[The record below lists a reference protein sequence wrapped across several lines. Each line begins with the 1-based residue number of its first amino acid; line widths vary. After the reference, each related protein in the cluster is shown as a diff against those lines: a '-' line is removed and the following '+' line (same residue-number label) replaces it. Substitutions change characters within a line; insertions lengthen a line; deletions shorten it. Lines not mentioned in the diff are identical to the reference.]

1 MSIAVCVVT
10 MSDTPEAASLPL
22 GARIQRLQ
30 RIVAEL
36 DRDDIELEDAL
47 RLFEEGVAHLRAA
60 ETLVAQTELRIER
73 LLEEEDGNVR
83 VQRIKD
89 EE

>member
-1 MSIAVCVVT
+1 
-10 MSDTPEAASLPL
+10 LPL

-60 ETLVAQTELRIER
+60 EALVTQTELRIER
-73 LLEEEDGNVR
+73 LLEEDGYVR
-83 VQRIKD
+83 VQQVD
-89 EE
+89 DTE

>member
-1 MSIAVCVVT
+1 MT
-10 MSDTPEAASLPL
+10 DTPDTSSLPL

-30 RIVAEL
+30 KIVAEL

-60 ETLVAQTELRIER
+60 ETLVSQTELRIER
-73 LLEEEDGNVR
+73 LLEEDGNVR
-83 VQRIKD
+83 VQRIRD

>member
-1 MSIAVCVVT
+1 
-10 MSDTPEAASLPL
+10 MSDTPEPTSLPL

-60 ETLVAQTELRIER
+60 ETLVSQTELRIER
-73 LLEEEDGNVR
+73 LLEEDGKVR

-89 EE
+89 EG